1 MNVLSSI
8 LKWIG
13 TQLTPTQVTHSITRT
28 SGATLNSNTKFVKY
42 GKVVSFQIGIN
53 TYSTEVAAGGNI
65 FVGTLNT
72 TSLRP
77 AGSARCSTYLGQ
89 RILVGNINSS
99 GNIVIRNSS
108 STPLAITSELILV
121 GVYLTE

>member
-28 SGATLNSNTKFVKY
+28 SGATLSSNTKFVKY

-53 TYSTEVAAGGNI
+53 AGSTEVAAGGNI

-72 TSLRP
+72 ASLRP
-77 AGSARCSTYLGQ
+77 SGSARCSTYLGQ
-89 RILVGNINSS
+89 RILVGNINSD
-99 GNIVIRNSS
+99 GNVILRNTS
-108 STPLAITSELILV
+108 STPLTITAELILV

>member
-13 TQLTPTQVTHSITRT
+13 TQLTPTRVTHSITRS
-28 SGATLNSNTKFVKY
+28 SGATLSSNTKFVKY

-53 TYSTEVAAGGNI
+53 AYSTAVAAGRNI
-65 FVGTLNT
+65 FEGTLNT
-72 TSLRP
+72 ASLLP
-77 AGSARCSTYLGQ
+77 AGGARCSTYLGQ
-89 RILVGNINSS
+89 RILVGNINSAGS
-99 GNIVIRNSS
+99 VVIRNSTS
-108 STPLAITSELILV
+108 ESLTITSELLLV